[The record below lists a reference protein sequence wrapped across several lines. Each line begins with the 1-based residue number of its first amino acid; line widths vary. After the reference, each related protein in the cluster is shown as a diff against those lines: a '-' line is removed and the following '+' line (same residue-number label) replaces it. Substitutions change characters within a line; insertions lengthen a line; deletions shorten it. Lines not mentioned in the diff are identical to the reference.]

1 MMEETKVEK
10 NLAEENANTN
20 EEHSEQ
26 KKENKKEIKKERKL
40 IEKIESLEKELAE
53 WKDKYYRAFADIDN
67 LRKQYQNENRQ
78 IIKYQ
83 SQNVIEKI
91 LPSLDVFS
99 MVIGNAD
106 NLPTEV
112 KSYVMGFDAVYRQL
126 LQALESEGMNEIKCN
141 IGDNF
146 DHNIHYAMDTVEV
159 DDENMIGKIMKVYV
173 KGYKLHDRLIRPATV
188 SVGAKK
194 EEKEAEKDSAQA

>member
-1 MMEETKVEK
+1 MK
-10 NLAEENANTN
+10 NILNK
-20 EEHSEQ
+20 
-26 KKENKKEIKKERKL
+26 KKENKKEVKKERKL